1 MRVAKSD
8 GSMNKAQRETMM
20 TRQRPTKVDPIE
32 QEIELALNPGAFI
45 PDGACFSFVSD
56 LDEVVAK
63 MAKLTATDPSRAV
76 ALYKARWSDRQQR
89 VR

>member
-45 PDGACFSFVSD
+45 QIG
-56 LDEVVAK
+56 
-63 MAKLTATDPSRAV
+63 RAHV
-76 ALYKARWSDRQQR
+76 
-89 VR
+89 